1 MTGLRCVHCLNCSGS
16 FSASSHDAAAR
27 RGMYSS
33 IPSTLDCAHNSSAV
47 QAPDK
52 PEGSI
57 DALGSP
63 RILLRPS
70 PLDSNAAGGVPH
82 CWVSVGSGVAPDTRH
97 ARMSPRWAENKKDW
111 SVVPNGRIASS
122 SSSSRAPRYLN
133 LIWGRSVPCFQ
144 KLEILGSLGREL
156 AWLLDSAQC
165 THSPFLTA
173 CPPHANCSVDMSYRP
188 PQSASSTKRG
198 LFGTNGDV
206 DSAGCRTA
214 LFATIPFDAI
224 RVCYYTIRRHTLT
237 QAHASTRKHMQSTCL
252 LESLTHMSTY
262 TNSRTHTQMT

>member
-1 MTGLRCVHCLNCSGS
+1 VGREHKGLVGRAERSHCVLVQQQQG
-16 FSASSHDAAAR
+16 AQVLE
-27 RGMYSS
+27 
-33 IPSTLDCAHNSSAV
+33 LDLGTQCA
-47 QAPDK
+47 
-52 PEGSI
+52 
-57 DALGSP
+57 
-63 RILLRPS
+63 LLS
-70 PLDSNAAGGVPH
+70 EAGNP
-82 CWVSVGSGVAPDTRH
+82 WVSR
-97 ARMSPRWAENKKDW
+97 PR
-111 SVVPNGRIASS
+111 V
-122 SSSSRAPRYLN
+122 
-133 LIWGRSVPCFQ
+133 
-144 KLEILGSLGREL
+144 